1 VVVLD
6 GMSHAVFRALLADL
20 ALRGWAEL
28 GQGEG
33 GRRPAVIA
41 AFPTVTEV
49 CRTSLLAG
57 RLLAGSQLDEKLQ
70 FPLALPGAR
79 LFHKNDLVAGAGAAL
94 PSPVL
99 EVLDPASGPA
109 VVGVVINAID
119 DHLLKGDQVRVDWTA
134 DTVSPLAAVLREGA
148 GRTVV
153 LTADH
158 GHVLESGTTARVG
171 DAGER
176 WRTLAAGPV
185 VDDEVEL
192 VGPRVVLGEGH
203 IVAPWVDDVRYSASK
218 RHGYHGG
225 ASPREVVVPL
235 AVLTNGLAAP
245 EGWIDVPAVRPAWW
259 DAAHDTVPEPVTAAP
274 VVRETKGRGTPKP
287 SATPSLFEP
296 VAAGVEDWIDRLQA
310 SALYRAQRE
319 QFSRRVPPDDRV
331 RVALVALASR
341 GGTLP
346 LRVLAE
352 AVGTS
357 ALRVGGLMAGLGDLL
372 NVDGYQVVR
381 TDPGTE
387 SAVLDLGL
395 LRTQFGLDSP

>member
-1 VVVLD
+1 
-6 GMSHAVFRALLADL
+6 
-20 ALRGWAEL
+20 
-28 GQGEG
+28 
-33 GRRPAVIA
+33 
-41 AFPTVTEV
+41 V

-57 RLLAGSQLDEKLQ
+57 RLLAGNQFDEKLQ
-70 FPLALPGAR
+70 FPVALPGAR

-94 PSPVL
+94 PTSVL
-99 EVLDPASGPA
+99 EALDPASGPA

-119 DHLLKGDQVRVDWTA
+119 DHLLKGDQVRVDWNA

-158 GHVLESGTTARVG
+158 GHVPESGTTARVG

-176 WRTLAAGPV
+176 WRTVASGPTLH
-185 VDDEVEL
+185 DEVEL
-192 VGPRVVLGEGH
+192 AGPRVVLGDGH
-203 IVAPWVDDVRYSASK
+203 VVAPWVDDVRYSASK

-245 EGWIDVPAVRPAWW
+245 EGWIDVPTVRPSWW
-259 DAAHDTVPEPVTAAP
+259 DPAHDTVPEPVVAAP
-274 VVRETKGRGTPKP
+274 VARAPRKP

-296 VAAGVEDWIDRLQA
+296 VPTSADDWIDRLQR

-319 QFSRRVPPDDRV
+319 QSSRRVPPDDRV
-331 RVALVALASR
+331 RAALVALDAR

-357 ALRVGGLMAGLGDLL
+357 VLRVGGLMAGLGDLL
-372 NVDGYQVVR
+372 NVDGYPVVR
-381 TDPGTE
+381 TDPATE

-395 LRTQFGLDSP
+395 LRAQFALDAP